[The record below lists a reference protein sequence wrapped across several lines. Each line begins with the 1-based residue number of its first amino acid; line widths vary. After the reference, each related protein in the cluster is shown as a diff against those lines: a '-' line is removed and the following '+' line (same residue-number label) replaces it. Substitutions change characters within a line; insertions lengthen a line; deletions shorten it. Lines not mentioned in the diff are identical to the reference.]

1 MIRMG
6 LLCLLLAGCTAT
18 KPATV
23 TRIELVRPEI
33 PTALLSCPAAPAVP
47 AASRQSQV
55 AAYIAVLWQAHAVC
69 YEHLAAVGRTLA
81 APLVTR

>member
-6 LLCLLLAGCTAT
+6 LLCLLLAGCAAP

-33 PTALLSCPAAPAVP
+33 PTALLSCPEAPVVP
-47 AASRQSQV
+47 MASRQSQV
-55 AAYIAVLWQAHAVC
+55 AAYVAELWQAHAVC
-69 YEHLAAVGRTLA
+69 YDHLAAVGRTLGA
-81 APLVTR
+81 EPVTR